1 MEVANRVFLEKTL
14 ESKVKPTFS
23 DALLNLHKSSLAL
36 VDFVNKAE
44 PARQDINKWV
54 SDKTHE
60 KIKDLL
66 AQGKSKFCLPVMI
79 HFHHSE
85 YVLILLC
92 PFSGSVDASTAM
104 VLVNALYFKGKW
116 KDQFKTINTE
126 QAEFYLTK
134 ERKVNVSMMHRNGNM
149 RYAEVPELKAKVLS
163 LPYEVSTIFYNSV
176 GEWFKCGN

>member
-60 KIKDLL
+60 KIKD
-66 AQGKSKFCLPVMI
+66 CLP
-79 HFHHSE
+79 
-85 YVLILLC
+85 
-92 PFSGSVDASTAM
+92 
-104 VLVNALYFKGKW
+104 
-116 KDQFKTINTE
+116 
-126 QAEFYLTK
+126 
-134 ERKVNVSMMHRNGNM
+134 KVSQNF
-149 RYAEVPELKAKVLS
+149 A
-163 LPYEVSTIFYNSV
+163 
-176 GEWFKCGN
+176 CQ